1 MGLPTLLFLKDTMD
15 KDALEKKIA
24 GIIEPVINA
33 LGIEL
38 ANMEFSTERG
48 RLLLR
53 VFIDKEGGVTI
64 DDCELVSR
72 EIGSI
77 LEVEDPIERAYT
89 LEVSSPGLDRPLKRP
104 EDFRRASGK
113 TARVVTHEPIDKQ
126 TFFVGDI
133 IDAGDME
140 IVLLLPKDK
149 RVPIPYKNISK
160 ARLEVKV

>member
-1 MGLPTLLFLKDTMD
+1 MD
-15 KDALEKKIA
+15 KDALEKKIS

-38 ANMEFSTERG
+38 ADMEFSTERG

-89 LEVSSPGLDRPLKRP
+89 LEVSSPGLDRMLKRP

-140 IVLLLPKDK
+140 IILLLPKDK
-149 RVPIPYKNISK
+149 RVTIPYENISK

>member
-1 MGLPTLLFLKDTMD
+1 MGLPTLLFLKDAMD
-15 KDALEKKIA
+15 KDALEKKVA
-24 GIIEPVINA
+24 GIIGPVIKA

-38 ANMEFSTERG
+38 DNIELHSERG

-53 VFIDKEGGVTI
+53 VFIDKEEGVTI

-72 EIGSI
+72 EISSV
-77 LEVEDPIERAYT
+77 LDVEDPVQRAYT
-89 LEVSSPGLDRPLKRP
+89 LEVSSPGLDRPLRRP
-104 EDFRRASGK
+104 KDFRRASGK
-113 TARVVTHEPIDKQ
+113 RARVVTHEPIDKQ

-149 RVPIPYKNISK
+149 RVTIPYKNISK
-160 ARLEVKV
+160 ARLEVEV

>member
-1 MGLPTLLFLKDTMD
+1 MD
-15 KDALEKKIA
+15 KKALEIKVA

-38 ANMEFSTERG
+38 FSIKLSTER
-48 RLLLR
+48 RMLLLR

-77 LEVEDPIERAYT
+77 LEVEDPIERAYN
-89 LEVSSPGLDRPLKRP
+89 LEVSSPGIDRPLKRP
-104 EDFRRASGK
+104 EDYKRVSGK
-113 TARVVTHEPIDKQ
+113 TARVITHEPIDKQ

-140 IVLLLPKDK
+140 IILLLPKDK
-149 RVPIPYKNISK
+149 RVTIPYENISS